1 MAHSP
6 SLIFNAIAEKTLQQ
20 NPFPPAEDFK
30 LLPLFLLVSACSS
43 STRERGEKPNQKVT
57 ITTGGRKGRPKIQ
70 HTIHLDDRIL
80 HLDLVESHGGE
91 QRRQWGQQLQQ
102 KEQ

>member
-30 LLPLFLLVSACSS
+30 LLPLILLVLPFFSLGSLKRPPRELVSS
-43 STRERGEKPNQKVT
+43 G
-57 ITTGGRKGRPKIQ
+57 I
-70 HTIHLDDRIL
+70 
-80 HLDLVESHGGE
+80 GGE
-91 QRRQWGQQLQQ
+91 GSRRRRSCGDRHLFGSGTILALALHVHVLWFS
-102 KEQ
+102 